1 MKLARFY
8 SPTSPVRQLDE
19 PSVDELTL
27 ERKQNFLPQLKN
39 WYNWSLQD
47 FQEKLTKHEMATN
60 RNKSIRRK
68 RKLECSGCSN
78 KQCTLCSLNAANK
91 KMRDYGEYIGEIE
104 AEIETLKRRIDLQ
117 RIASPL
123 IPPCPVPAFVDSD
136 EEESNNENDSD
147 EVKQEAD
154 VKQEPEDS
162 FVSFQFTPSMGM
174 INTVKSEPMGHSNED
189 QNQSE
194 DESSEDESSEES
206 TDQSMQEES
215 QNTEASYRDYP
226 STPDYTTSEEDT
238 DNESED
244 DNEDRRPMRS
254 ILNLLNE

>member
-8 SPTSPVRQLDE
+8 SPRSPVRQLDE

-47 FQEKLTKHEMATN
+47 FQEKLTKHDMATN
-60 RNKSIRRK
+60 RNRSIRRK

-78 KQCTLCSLNAANK
+78 KQCTLCSLNSANK

-136 EEESNNENDSD
+136 EEESNDENDSND
-147 EVKQEAD
+147 ADVKEEAD

-162 FVSFQFTPSMGM
+162 YSSFSIQFSIGIM
-174 INTVKSEPMGHSNED
+174 NTVKSEPMDRSNEH
-189 QNQSE
+189 QNQTTE
-194 DESSEDESSEES
+194 DSD
-206 TDQSMQEES
+206 
-215 QNTEASYRDYP
+215 
-226 STPDYTTSEEDT
+226 TSNAT
-238 DNESED
+238 SNES
-244 DNEDRRPMRS
+244 
-254 ILNLLNE
+254 